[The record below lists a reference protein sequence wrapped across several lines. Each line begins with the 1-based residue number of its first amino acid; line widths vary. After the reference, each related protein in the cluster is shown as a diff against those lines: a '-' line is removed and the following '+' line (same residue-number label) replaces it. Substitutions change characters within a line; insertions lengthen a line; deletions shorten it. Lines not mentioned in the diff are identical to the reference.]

1 MLLDNSKMFF
11 NSEKIPC
18 IPLLPHENKFATNF
32 QVKKEIL
39 NSHFAT
45 QCSLLKNE
53 SWIPPQLFSHTIM
66 CLNALESWKWFEN

>member
-1 MLLDNSKMFF
+1 MLLDDSTMFF

-53 SWIPPQLFSHTIM
+53 S
-66 CLNALESWKWFEN
+66 